1 MLLPRIIS
9 ILLTTAVLPSLLKTK
24 TPALHVKFLMWL
36 MLLWLLFIQLD
47 LSWCNTV
54 KVPERVRFWHENVH
68 VLLANHSSSCQK
80 CWAVIGYEVY
90 IFPAKSYTVRN
101 LTDGTCMLE
110 YSIASNHAYAWF
122 YRDFDNS
129 VEKLPEPFS
138 KVLAALLGKNDI
150 PGPRARLRLLPNKIF
165 QWVMEM

>member
-54 KVPERVRFWHENVH
+54 KVNVFGMKMYTSSWPITALLVRNAELW
-68 VLLANHSSSCQK
+68 LATRCTFSRRNH
-80 CWAVIGYEVY
+80 
-90 IFPAKSYTVRN
+90 TVRN
-101 LTDGTCMLE
+101 LTVPASSNILSHRIMLTHDSIE
-110 YSIASNHAYAWF
+110 ILTILLKNLLTTAWAFFKSLCRFIGKKWYS
-122 YRDFDNS
+122 
-129 VEKLPEPFS
+129 
-138 KVLAALLGKNDI
+138 
-150 PGPRARLRLLPNKIF
+150 RA
-165 QWVMEM
+165 